1 MSTFVPKN
9 IFANLGYKHSM
20 PKASRRLLF
29 TLCLAALAM
38 PAPAALHIATRPHP
52 APTRLCQISYKGW
65 HEAFLLTNGKAD
77 VVVVPAIGRIMA
89 YQLAGQPQT
98 NALWNNPALLGKPLP
113 YAVPYP
119 ARAAE
124 WINYGGD
131 KLWPAPQDDWARSQ
145 RQAGNWPPDPQM
157 DYGPYRVSRIPNGLR
172 LTGPVSDNRHLRP
185 VRDIVLAPGSTQVL
199 LREVFQRVPLADTGT
214 ANIAPA
220 LPLSL
225 WNIAQARPDAT
236 VFVPLNPASRFP
248 GGYVALAG
256 QTHEANWHAQDGLLA
271 ITSRTEQGDK
281 AGVDASVGWMGALY
295 QNTLLF
301 TEQCAL
307 DPQAAYPDQN
317 TPLQVW
323 SQGGSEAYVEM
334 EALGPLVAQSA
345 GQTITRT
352 LTWNLRRLPR
362 APRDA
367 DDARRLVKSML
378 PPAPAGRAR

>member
-1 MSTFVPKN
+1 MPTVVRKN
-9 IFANLGYKHSM
+9 IFANLGYKQSM
-20 PKASRRLLF
+20 LKTSRRLLL

-38 PAPAALHIATRPHP
+38 PAPAALHVARRPHP
-52 APTRLCQISYKGW
+52 APTRLYQITYKGW
-65 HEAFLLTNGKAD
+65 ADAFLLTNGHAD
-77 VVVVPAIGRIMA
+77 VIVVPAIGRIMA

-119 ARAAE
+119 PRATE

-145 RQAGNWPPDPQM
+145 RQPGPWPPDPQM

-172 LTGPVSDNRHLRP
+172 LTGPVSDNRHLRA
-185 VRDIVLAPGSTQVL
+185 VRDIVLAPGGTQVV
-199 LREVFQRVPLADTGT
+199 LRESFQRVLLAGAGT
-214 ANIAPA
+214 ANPVPSF
-220 LPLSL
+220 PLSL

-236 VFVPLNPASRFP
+236 VFVPLNPRSRFP

-256 QTHEANWHAQDGLLA
+256 KKNEANWHAADGMLA
-271 ITSRTEQGDK
+271 ITSQTKQGDK

-301 TEQCAL
+301 TERCAL

-323 SQGGSEAYVEM
+323 SQGGGEAYVEM
-334 EALGPLVAQSA
+334 EALGPLVTQSA
-345 GQTITRT
+345 GQTLSRT

-362 APRDA
+362 TPRDTG
-367 DDARRLVKSML
+367 DARRLVKSL
-378 PPAPAGRAR
+378 LLSVSAGKAR

>member
-1 MSTFVPKN
+1 MSTVVRKN
-9 IFANLGYKHSM
+9 IFANLGYKQSM
-20 PKASRRLLF
+20 PKATCRLL
-29 TLCLAALAM
+29 LAACLAALAM
-38 PAPAALHIATRPHP
+38 PAPASRPIARRPQP
-52 APTRLCQISYKGW
+52 APTRLYQITYKGW
-65 HEAFLLTNGKAD
+65 HEAFLLTNGQAD

-89 YQLAGQPQT
+89 YQLAGKPQT

-124 WINYGGD
+124 WVNYGGD

-145 RQAGNWPPDPQM
+145 RQPGPWPPDPQM
-157 DYGPYRVSRIPNGLR
+157 DYGPYQVSRIPSGLR

-185 VRDIVLAPGSTQVL
+185 IRDIVLAPGGTQVL
-199 LREVFQRVPLADTGT
+199 LREFFQPADTGT
-214 ANIAPA
+214 ADAVPT

-248 GGYVALAG
+248 NGYVALAG
-256 QTHEANWHAQDGLLA
+256 QAHEANWQAADGLLA
-271 ITSRTEQGDK
+271 VTSRTKQGDK

-307 DPQAAYPDQN
+307 DPRAAYPNQN

-323 SQGGSEAYVEM
+323 SQGGDEAYVEM
-334 EALGPLVAQSA
+334 EALGPLVTQSA
-345 GQTITRT
+345 GQTISRT

-367 DDARRLVKSML
+367 ADARRLVKSML
-378 PPAPAGRAR
+378 PTVSAGKAR